1 MISKI
6 TSVSFNRIFP
16 LSCLTYGF
24 LSCFGGNAKLDIPQD
39 IQNVKTDILRF
50 ENWINQNRILQ
61 TDFTDLLEK
70 EKDYYLYQNQ
80 KIYKDL
86 TQAKNRMDFYFNEIQ
101 KISAN
106 KNLIFDDLR
115 NNRTDSLNSIY
126 ENELTYAEEF
136 GIIFSELNHLTKK
149 FDDKKKQIIKIF
161 RRDKKKLI
169 FVPDQIL
176 LWEKDFNLLRYKREI
191 SRSKIAEFNILVNQ
205 IIIND
210 SLRNGNILKQS
221 RLLEVHTN
229 ELQEIESTIKNIEKI
244 ALMELKSYV
253 CLRNLP
259 SLRDTNLGGE
269 SFFNFE
275 IKYYKG
281 LKKYK
286 EILFE
291 MDNILN
297 SF

>member
-24 LSCFGGNAKLDIPQD
+24 LSCFGGNAKLGIPQD

-126 ENELTYAEEF
+126 EDELTYAEEF

-161 RRDKKKLI
+161 RKDRKKLI

-191 SRSKIAEFNILVNQ
+191 SKSKIAEFNILVNQ

-229 ELQEIESTIKNIEKI
+229 ELQEIESTIKNIETRDICIFPSSLFHQTIPFKNSEERI
-244 ALMELKSYV
+244 
-253 CLRNLP
+253 CLVFDL
-259 SLRDTNLGGE
+259 T
-269 SFFNFE
+269 
-275 IKYYKG
+275 
-281 LKKYK
+281 KKTK
-286 EILFE
+286 
-291 MDNILN
+291 N
-297 SF
+297 